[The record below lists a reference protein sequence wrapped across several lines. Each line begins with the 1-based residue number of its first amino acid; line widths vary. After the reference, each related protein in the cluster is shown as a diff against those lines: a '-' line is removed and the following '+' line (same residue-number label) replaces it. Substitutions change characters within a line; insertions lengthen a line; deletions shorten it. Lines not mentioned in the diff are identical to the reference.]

1 MVGEN
6 SNHIFIVILFIMPVF
21 LVTYSIYIALL
32 LGILVGSLMIFR
44 LSKDHAFYYV
54 LILSVLFS
62 FFSLISVLLFAS
74 FEEIIISHSF
84 HFGSISTYGL
94 YLFCPFLIYLNFRKK
109 DLRETFDLYSIYVC
123 PSMIFQRIR
132 CIIAGCCY
140 GKTFFNTGY
149 KWPTRELEIIF
160 YLFTLAFFYKK
171 INSEKHIKGTLFP
184 LLMIMYGVFRFII
197 EFARF
202 GSGLIRLV
210 HLWSIISIIIG
221 YSILVEL
228 SNQKRKI

>member
-74 FEEIIISHSF
+74 FEEIIISQDTWEKNPIFEKESLEHMEDIMEEAGELKKRVDYDKF
-84 HFGSISTYGL
+84 ISNV
-94 YLFCPFLIYLNFRKK
+94 FAEEAVSN
-109 DLRETFDLYSIYVC
+109 
-123 PSMIFQRIR
+123 
-132 CIIAGCCY
+132 
-140 GKTFFNTGY
+140 
-149 KWPTRELEIIF
+149 
-160 YLFTLAFFYKK
+160 
-171 INSEKHIKGTLFP
+171 IK
-184 LLMIMYGVFRFII
+184 
-197 EFARF
+197 
-202 GSGLIRLV
+202 
-210 HLWSIISIIIG
+210 
-221 YSILVEL
+221 
-228 SNQKRKI
+228 